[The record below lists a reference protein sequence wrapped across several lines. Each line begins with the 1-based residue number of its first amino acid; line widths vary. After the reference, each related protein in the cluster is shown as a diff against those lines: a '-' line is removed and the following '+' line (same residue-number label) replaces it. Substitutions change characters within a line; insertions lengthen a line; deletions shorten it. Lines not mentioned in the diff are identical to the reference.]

1 MKITKKEVEYVA
13 HLARLD
19 CSEEEKDIFTSQ
31 LNDILGYMEILNA
44 VETAGVEPMN
54 HALALNNVLREDIM
68 TESLGA
74 ERALDNAPDRD
85 GEYFR
90 VPRVID

>member
-1 MKITKKEVEYVA
+1 VKITKKEVEYVA

-31 LNDILGYMEILNA
+31 LNDILGYMDILNT

-54 HALALNNVLREDIM
+54 HALSLENILREDEIR
-68 TESLGA
+68 ESLGA
-74 ERALDNAPDRD
+74 ERALANAPDSD

-90 VPRVID
+90 VTRVID

>member
-31 LNDILGYMEILNA
+31 LNDILGYMDILNT

-54 HALALNNVLREDIM
+54 HALSLENILREDEIR
-68 TESLGA
+68 ESLGA
-74 ERALDNAPDRD
+74 ERALANAPDSD

-90 VPRVID
+90 VTRVID